1 MLKAT
6 WKKQKDNS
14 DVAEKETLFN
24 KVAVL
29 WCKSLFIIYYGES
42 PLF

>member
-1 MLKAT
+1 MLWTGIYNYFMLKAT

-29 WCKSLFIIYYGES
+29 
-42 PLF
+42 